1 LPNFVLLLD
10 IGTTTISGE
19 IFNPRA
25 KKSLAIGL
33 TPNEQAEFGDD
44 IISRIGFALQDK
56 TNARLLQAAISCS
69 VNKLVK
75 RLTADAKINKTDI
88 KSVLCASNS
97 AIHHMFL
104 GFDLSTLVTPPYR
117 PVHKQGLVIAAGK
130 LGLNI
135 AHNAHVRFLPNI
147 GGFIGS
153 DALCVLLASRICDSE
168 SPRLA
173 IDIGTNGEI
182 ILGNKHRII
191 AASTAAG
198 PAFEAGYIRNGMPAI
213 KGAIDQIRIKNG
225 KIHYHVIGGV
235 KPKGITGSGLID
247 GCYEMLR
254 TNAIDK
260 FGKMKGKEFI
270 VYEKGLKKV
279 VVTQTDI
286 RKLQLAKAA
295 ISAGVK
301 VLLRRYKAD
310 FSDLEEIFFTGSF
323 GGSVNASSAMGIGL
337 IPETDKSKIKY
348 LKNSVLAGL
357 RLCAASPAAEEK
369 LTDTIKIIEHMPL
382 FGKYFEK
389 QFMGSLSF
397 GQYL

>member
-1 LPNFVLLLD
+1 MPNFVLLLD
-10 IGTTTISGE
+10 IGTTTVSGE

-33 TPNEQAEFGDD
+33 ILNEQAEFGEDV
-44 IISRIGFALQDK
+44 ISRIGFASQDK

-69 VNKLVK
+69 VNKLIK
-75 RLTADAKINKTDI
+75 RLTADAGINKIDI
-88 KSVLCASNS
+88 QSVLCASNS

-104 GFDLSTLVTPPYR
+104 GFDLSTLITPPYR

-135 AHNAHVRFLPNI
+135 AHNANVKILPNI

-182 ILGNKHRII
+182 ILGNKRRII

-198 PAFEAGYIRNGMPAI
+198 PAFEAGYIKNGMPAI
-213 KGAIDQIRIKNG
+213 RGAIDKVRIKSG
-225 KIHYHVIGGV
+225 KIHYHVIGGTR
-235 KPKGITGSGLID
+235 PKGITGSGLID

-254 TNAIDK
+254 INEIDK
-260 FGKMKGKEFI
+260 SGKMKSKEFI

-279 VVTQTDI
+279 VITQTDI

-301 VLLRRYKAD
+301 VLMRRYKAD
-310 FSDLEEIFFTGSF
+310 LSDLEAIFFTGSF

-337 IPETDKSKIKY
+337 IPAINASKVKY
-348 LKNSVLAGL
+348 LKNGVLAGL
-357 RLCAASPAAEEK
+357 RLCAASPAAEKK
-369 LTDTIKIIEHMPL
+369 LTDATKIIEHMPL
-382 FGKYFEK
+382 FGKHFEK
-389 QFMGSLSF
+389 QFTMSLSF
-397 GQYL
+397 D